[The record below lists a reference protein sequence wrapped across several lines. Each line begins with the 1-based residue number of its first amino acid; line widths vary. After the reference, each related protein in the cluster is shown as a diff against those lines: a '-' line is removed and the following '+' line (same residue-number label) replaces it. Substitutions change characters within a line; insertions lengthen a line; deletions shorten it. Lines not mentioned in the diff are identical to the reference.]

1 MTQHT
6 LSRTAQR
13 VYWLGRYLERSESTA
28 RLVMVNSNLLI
39 DLPQRKQLAWRSM
52 LDIMGDYERFKELY
66 ETPDER
72 SVVRFLT
79 ADLRHPGSLLNSIGF
94 ARENARTIREI
105 MPRVSFEYI
114 NDLHLHAKE
123 ALSGTLSR
131 TRITEAMDLVMR
143 RAQHLDGFLSG
154 SMIHGSAWHFLR
166 MGQLLERA
174 DMTTRIID
182 VRSVDQL
189 SDGTEGLEPYT
200 QLQWRSVLRSLH
212 SMQSY
217 HLSVG
222 EPVAQPLVLDFL
234 FHNPELPRGF
244 LYCLL
249 RIRNAL
255 RSLPRNDKPLSAIN
269 RIIRFTNQTTVAEL
283 EGAALHSFID
293 ECQLRLQEFNSVIDK
308 TYFNARLRV
317 SKKRKR
323 A

>member
-6 LSRTAQR
+6 LSRTAER

-39 DLPQRKQLAWRSM
+39 DLPSRRPLAWRS
-52 LDIMGDYERFKELY
+52 LVDIMGDFDQFKKLY

-72 SVVRFLT
+72 SVIRFMV
-79 ADLRHPGSLLNSIGF
+79 ADTRYSGSMLSSIGF

-114 NDLHLHAKE
+114 NDLYLHAKNE
-123 ALSGTLSR
+123 LSGTLSR
-131 TRITEAMDLVMR
+131 TRVSEVMDLVMR

-154 SMIHGSAWHFLR
+154 SMIHGSAWNFLR
-166 MGQLLERA
+166 IGQYLERA

-189 SDGTEGLEPYT
+189 SDGTDGLEPYT

-217 HLSVG
+217 HLSIG

-234 FHNPELPRGF
+234 FRNPELPRGF

-249 RIRNAL
+249 RIRNSL
-255 RSLPRNDKPLSAIN
+255 RSLPRNDKPLTAIN
-269 RIIRFTNQTTVAEL
+269 KVIRFTNQTDTGKL
-283 EGAALHSFID
+283 EGKALHDFID
-293 ECQLRLQEFNSVIDK
+293 ECQLKLLELAQVIDL

-317 SKKRKR
+317 KKAKAR